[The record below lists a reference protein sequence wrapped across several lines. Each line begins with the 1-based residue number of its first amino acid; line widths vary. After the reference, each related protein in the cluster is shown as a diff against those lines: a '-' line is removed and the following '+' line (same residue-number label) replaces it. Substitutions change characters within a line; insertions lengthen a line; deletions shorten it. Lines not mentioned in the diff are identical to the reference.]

1 MLYFLYGTDTQ
12 SSRIKLHALLE
23 TLAKKRPDAEVFKIN
38 QDNWSESVFQ
48 ELLIAQGLFDQK
60 YIVVL
65 DGLCSNKDSVDTVSS
80 ASDDMQKSAHV
91 FLVIDTKVDKK
102 ASEALSLYAEKTQE
116 FTLPEKKKEFF
127 NTFALGDALGTQD
140 KKGLWVLYISALE
153 QGISAEEIC
162 GVLFW
167 QVKNICIAHHTKNA
181 SESKLS
187 PFVDKKARSFAKN
200 FTPQELNGISNMLV
214 DATHKVRQGEGEMEV
229 LLEKTILSLT

>member
-1 MLYFLYGTDTQ
+1 MLYFLYGTDTH
-12 SSRIKLHALLE
+12 SSRAKLHALLE
-23 TLAKKRPDAEVFKIN
+23 TLAKKRPDAEVFKMN
-38 QDNWSESVFQ
+38 QDSWSEAVFQ

-65 DGLCSNKDSVDTVSS
+65 DGLCSNKDSVDIISS
-80 ASDDMQKSAHV
+80 ASGDMQQSVHI
-91 FLVIDTKVDKK
+91 FIVIDTKVDKK
-102 ASEALSLYAEKTQE
+102 TSEVLALCAEKTQE

-127 NTFALGDALGTQD
+127 NTFALGDALGARD
-140 KKGLWVLYISALE
+140 KKQLWVLYLSALE

-167 QVKNICIAHHTKNA
+167 QIKNIYIAHQTKNV

-200 FTPQELNGISNMLV
+200 FTPYELNTLSNMLV
-214 DATHKVRQGEGEMEV
+214 DATHKVRQGEGEIEL